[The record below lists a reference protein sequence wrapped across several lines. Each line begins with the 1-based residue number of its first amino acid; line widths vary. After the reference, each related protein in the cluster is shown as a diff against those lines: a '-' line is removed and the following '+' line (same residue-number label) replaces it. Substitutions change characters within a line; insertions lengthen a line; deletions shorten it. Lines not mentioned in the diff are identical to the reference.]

1 MKNVFNMK
9 MVSQP
14 LRLKSAAVGGGAEV
28 ARQYGRQIGEKL
40 TQ

>member
-1 MKNVFNMK
+1 MKNVFNMR

-14 LRLKSAAVGGGAEV
+14 LRLKSATVGGGAEV

-40 TQ
+40 GK